1 MITFAGEPD
10 DIKMFGVKFDLPRS
24 SFPESIDR
32 ALLGYRETRGKR
44 LPVEIINTCLGR
56 SSSAPRAFTV
66 AVRQQSAQS
75 T

>member
-32 ALLGYRETRGKR
+32 ALLGYRETREKTAS
-44 LPVEIINTCLGR
+44 VEIINTRLGR
-56 SSSAPRAFTV
+56 SSSAPRAFV